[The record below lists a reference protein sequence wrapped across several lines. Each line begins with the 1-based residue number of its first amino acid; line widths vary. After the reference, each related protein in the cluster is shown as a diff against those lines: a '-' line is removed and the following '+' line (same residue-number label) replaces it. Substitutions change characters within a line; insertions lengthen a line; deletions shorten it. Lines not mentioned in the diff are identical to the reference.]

1 MAYLSKLQ
9 VIQRGGQNRQYYLIC
24 PAPLAAALEMEKG
37 EELEW
42 VIKDRKTFEIRR
54 VQGTARA
61 KWSRQWRSCS
71 QPQNSCQ
78 GWNSMPQRQY
88 RPRRLP
94 LAPDRES
101 NQSTVPN

>member
-54 VQGTARA
+54 VQASTRA
-61 KWSRQWRSCS
+61 KGSRS
-71 QPQNSCQ
+71 
-78 GWNSMPQRQY
+78 
-88 RPRRLP
+88 
-94 LAPDRES
+94 
-101 NQSTVPN
+101 

>member
-42 VIKDRKTFEIRR
+42 VIKDRNTFEIRR
-54 VQGTARA
+54 VQARA
-61 KWSRQWRSCS
+61 SKK
-71 QPQNSCQ
+71 
-78 GWNSMPQRQY
+78 GG
-88 RPRRLP
+88 RP
-94 LAPDRES
+94 
-101 NQSTVPN
+101 